1 MVDRLRPGLAALAV
15 LAACWALLQL
25 PAAAFSGRSTSAP
38 SARVTVAFAG
48 DIALLGPAP
57 SSLFAGVRGPLRR
70 ADVAIGNLEGTLSSG
85 GQSKCGKKSTSCFA
99 FQSPPRSAALLRGAG
114 FDDLNVANNHAFD
127 YGASGQQQTLRALAR
142 YRLRWSGRP
151 GQVTVLR
158 SHGVRVAIVGFAP
171 YPWAQS
177 LTDLPAAR
185 NLVRRATA
193 RADIVVAVL
202 HAGAEGTDRQ
212 HVPRITEYYLGENRG
227 NERRFAHLLVTAG
240 ADLVV
245 ASGPHVLR
253 GLQLFHGVP
262 IAYSVGNFATAGNAL
277 STGGVLGECAIL
289 VVTLRADGALVSGKL
304 LPVQMSGGAPRVIYG
319 SSGVVRRVNALS
331 RADFGGS
338 ALLVGAND
346 ALSVG

>member
-1 MVDRLRPGLAALAV
+1 
-15 LAACWALLQL
+15 
-25 PAAAFSGRSTSAP
+25 
-38 SARVTVAFAG
+38 
-48 DIALLGPAP
+48 
-57 SSLFAGVRGPLRR
+57 
-70 ADVAIGNLEGTLSSG
+70 
-85 GQSKCGKKSTSCFA
+85 
-99 FQSPPRSAALLRGAG
+99 
-114 FDDLNVANNHAFD
+114 
-127 YGASGQQQTLRALAR
+127 
-142 YRLRWSGRP
+142 
-151 GQVTVLR
+151 
-158 SHGVRVAIVGFAP
+158 VRVAIVGFAP

-177 LTDLPAAR
+177 LTDIPAAR